1 MIVRAQGLSTN
12 HGIFT
17 AEACVIITSDCFLLC
32 LPELMKIQIPAFDQ
46 ARVLVVGDVM
56 LDRYWHGATSRISPE
71 APVPVVHVGQ
81 SEERA
86 GGAANVALNI
96 AALGAQTR
104 LLGVT
109 GDDEP
114 ADSLQTLL
122 SGAGIDCRFQRIVD
136 TPTVTKLRVISRH
149 QQLIR
154 LDFEDGFAAIDA
166 MALQDSYRQELEH
179 CDVVVLSDYGK
190 GTLADIEPLI
200 ALARAA
206 GKPVLID
213 PKALD
218 FSRYRGAT
226 VITPNMAEFE
236 LVAGRCDDEQALI
249 EKGNALLQQHDLE
262 ALLVT
267 RGEHGMT
274 LLRQDSPEFHL
285 PTQAREVF
293 DVTGAGDTVISVLAA
308 ALAAGEDL
316 PAATAL
322 ANLAAGIVV
331 GKLGTASVSVP
342 ELRRTAQHGQDA
354 GFGEMNAAQLQIA
367 VEDAR
372 SHGERIVMTNGC
384 FDILHAGHVAYLAEA
399 RRLGDRLIV
408 AVNSD
413 DSVKRLKGA
422 GRPINSVD
430 RRMTVLAAL
439 ESVDWVVPF
448 SEDTPERLICDVG
461 PDLLVK
467 GGDYRP
473 EEIAGYDCVQQ
484 GGGDVVV
491 LGFEDGCST
500 SNLIDAIRKQD

>member
-1 MIVRAQGLSTN
+1 
-12 HGIFT
+12 
-17 AEACVIITSDCFLLC
+17 
-32 LPELMKIQIPAFDQ
+32 
-46 ARVLVVGDVM
+46 
-56 LDRYWHGATSRISPE
+56 
-71 APVPVVHVGQ
+71 VPVVHVGQ
-81 SEERA
+81 TEERA

-96 AALGAQTR
+96 VALGAQTH

-114 ADSLQTLL
+114 AGSLETLL
-122 SGAGIDCRFQRIVD
+122 SAAGIDCRFQKIAD

-154 LDFEDGFAAIDA
+154 LDFEDGFEAIDGP
-166 MALQDSYRQELEH
+166 ALMESYRQGLDH
-179 CDVVVLSDYGK
+179 SDVVVLSDYGK
-190 GTLADIEPLI
+190 GTLADIESLI
-200 ALARAA
+200 SLARAA

-218 FSRYRGAT
+218 FRRYKGAT
-226 VITPNMAEFE
+226 LITPNMAEFE
-236 LVAGRCDDEQALI
+236 LVAGVCANEQELV
-249 EKGNALLQQHDLE
+249 EKGVRLLEQHDLE

-274 LLRQDSPEFHL
+274 LLRQGAPEFHL

-308 ALAAGEDL
+308 ALAAGEEL

-342 ELRRTAQHGQDA
+342 ELRRTVQHGQDA
-354 GFGEMNAAQLQIA
+354 GFGEMNAEQLQIA

-408 AVNSD
+408 AVND
-413 DSVKRLKGA
+413 DESVKRLKGA
-422 GRPINSVD
+422 GRPVNPLD

-448 SEDTPERLICDVG
+448 AEDTPEQLICKIG

-473 EEIAGYDCVQQ
+473 EDIAGYDCVKRR
-484 GGGDVVV
+484 GGDVIV

-500 SNLIDAIRKQD
+500 SSIIDAIRQQD